1 MSIATGK
8 YVIVR
13 GDRSGVFAGTLVS
26 RKSREVEL
34 TGARRIWYWSGA
46 ASISE
51 LAQRGTS
58 RPQDCK
64 FPAPVSRIL
73 ILDAIEV
80 IPVLPVAKKS
90 IESVAIWT
98 K

>member
-1 MSIATGK
+1 MSITRGK

-34 TGARRIWYWSGA
+34 TGARRIWYWNGA

-64 FPAPVSRIL
+64 FPAPVTRIL

>member
-1 MSIATGK
+1 MPIAKGK

-34 TGARRIWYWSGA
+34 TGARRIWYWNGA

-64 FPAPVSRIL
+64 FPAPVTRIL

-80 IPVLPVAKKS
+80 IPVLPIAKKS
-90 IESVAIWT
+90 IESVAVWT